1 MPDGVALDRSPAPL
15 SPAPSASS
23 PGAGEVP
30 LVPPPPTEGA
40 FDTMRAFF
48 DALAHE
54 DPKALEALLAPNATW
69 WSLGANGRAGTTPL
83 LNLWRERFRRLN
95 YTQLAEHT
103 VVQPA
108 EVEVLGAGDLASLPT
123 ERRLPPIDLGP
134 RDLLLRVH
142 VLVPRIGPE
151 RLLGDDLLLWLR
163 PIEGRFLVQG
173 SAEDFSLP

>member
-1 MPDGVALDRSPAPL
+1 M
-15 SPAPSASS
+15 
-23 PGAGEVP
+23 
-30 LVPPPPTEGA
+30 PPPPLESA
-40 FDTMRAFF
+40 FDALRAFF
-48 DALAHE
+48 DAVSHE
-54 DPKALEALLAPNATW
+54 DAKALEAVLAPNASW
-69 WSLGANGRAGTTPL
+69 WSLGANGRSGTTPL

-103 VVQPA
+103 IVRQA
-108 EVEVLGAGDLASLPT
+108 EVEVLGAADLGA
-123 ERRLPPIDLGP
+123 LPPERKLPPLDLGP

-173 SAEDFSLP
+173 SAEDFSMPLREGRPTRESAVVVP